1 MAGKG
6 DMADAMP
13 KAGGRILSPARQ
25 ALAFAKG
32 EADIADY
39 GVHVFTAP
47 DIKAIRTKTG
57 LSQAMFAKTFAL
69 EKRTLEDWEQGRR
82 TPQGPALVL
91 LTLIDREPKF
101 VMRALARA

>member
-1 MAGKG
+1 VT
-6 DMADAMP
+6 
-13 KAGGRILSPARQ
+13 KAGSRILTSAKQ

-32 EADIADY
+32 EAEIGNY
-39 GVHVFTAP
+39 GVHVFSAP
-47 DIKAIRTKTG
+47 DIKAIRAKTG

-91 LTLIDREPKF
+91 LTLIDREPKT
-101 VMRALARA
+101 VMRALSHGG